1 MRYSILAAAALLAME
16 AAAIACSCINTDDP
30 VELRRFAANA
40 AEEAVAVVEVEALT
54 AYGPARGGEQM
65 RVVRTLAGQA
75 PAQFRIERRGS
86 PSSASCDI
94 VYRVGDRDVVILYPA
109 SSTPAGLPA
118 YRTSGLCMD
127 HLLDKPVFR
136 DTLIEA
142 IGTPSE
148 GRVGERG

>member
-1 MRYSILAAAALLAME
+1 MRYSLLAAAALLGME

-40 AEEAVAVVEVEALT
+40 ANEALAVVEVEALT
-54 AYGPARGGEQM
+54 AYEATQGGEQM
-65 RVVRTLAGQA
+65 RVVRTLAGTA
-75 PAQFRIERRGS
+75 PAQFRVERRGF

-94 VYRVGDRDVVILYPA
+94 AYRVGDRDVVILYPA
-109 SSTPAGLPA
+109 SSANGSLPT